1 MSKLR
6 LPEGSNPA
14 VAVSKVCDTVNL
26 WQWSPLEVR
35 LHQSINHA
43 TNNSS
48 SSLTLSCIYIYLPH
62 QTLNLQCNCKIAVLR
77 RTIFSIKNITISQC
91 YATTG
96 IRNQAR
102 YIQVSGVQFRTCHFG
117 VLATRACACDDV
129 LLLETPEFW
138 VKFRHHSKFPKVHD
152 FWLPF

>member
-26 WQWSPLEVR
+26 WQWSPLEIR

-48 SSLTLSCIYIYLPH
+48 LLTLWCIYIYLSH
-62 QTLNLQCNCKIAVLR
+62 QTLNLQCKCKTVLR
-77 RTIFSIKNITISQC
+77 RTIFSIKNITISQY

-96 IRNQAR
+96 VINQAW
-102 YIQVSGVQFRTCHFG
+102 YIQVSGVQLRTCHFWS
-117 VLATRACACDDV
+117 LATRACACDDV

-138 VKFRHHSKFPKVHD
+138 VKFLHHSKFPKVHD